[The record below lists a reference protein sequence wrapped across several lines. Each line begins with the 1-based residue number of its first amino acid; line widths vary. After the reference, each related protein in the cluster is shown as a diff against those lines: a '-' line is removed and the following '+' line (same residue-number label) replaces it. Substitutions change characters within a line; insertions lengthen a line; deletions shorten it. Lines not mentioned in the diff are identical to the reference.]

1 MKNVALVLVGAAVM
15 GLLAGLAMGAEAKPA
30 TLRGTV
36 VKVEDTK
43 VVVKTATAEATV
55 ATDEKTVVTIDG
67 YKAKVAEL
75 KAGMKVVVT
84 PAEGT
89 ATKIEATSPPRPM
102 PKPRTTK

>member
-75 KAGMKVVVT
+75 KAGMRVT
-84 PAEGT
+84 VIPAEGT
-89 ATKIEATSPPRPM
+89 ATKIRAMSA
-102 PKPRTTK
+102 PKAEPKTKK

>member
-1 MKNVALVLVGAAVM
+1 MKSATLELVGAAVM
-15 GLLAGLAMGAEAKPA
+15 GLLVGLAMGAEVKPA

-36 VKVEDTK
+36 VKVEGTK
-43 VVVKTATAEATV
+43 VVVKTVTDKEVTV

-67 YKAKVAEL
+67 KKATVAEL

-89 ATKIEATSPPRPM
+89 ATKIEATSPP
-102 PKPRTTK
+102 KALE